1 MTRAHILTWLGWFC
15 FAGGGAAIIVY
26 VVQFARRQEW
36 RRPWNAASL
45 IFTALALTQLP
56 MFLHQGA
63 QEQGFVSGVMAV
75 ACLAVAVG
83 LQAVMALRP
92 RRHRRSDDAARPAS
106 GV

>member
-15 FAGGGAAIIVY
+15 FAGGGSALVVY

-36 RRPWNAASL
+36 RRPWNAAGL
-45 IFTALALTQLP
+45 IFTAVALTQLP

-63 QEQGFVSGVMAV
+63 QDQGFMSGV
-75 ACLAVAVG
+75 LAVSCLSVAVI
-83 LQAVMALRP
+83 LQAVTALRP
-92 RRHRRSDDAARPAS
+92 RRQRRSDDAPRPAR

>member
-1 MTRAHILTWLGWFC
+1 MTRVNLITWLGWFC
-15 FAGGGAAIIVY
+15 FAGGGAAIVVY

-56 MFLHQGA
+56 MILHLGA
-63 QEQGFVSGVMAV
+63 EEQGFISGLLAV
-75 ACLAVAVG
+75 ACLSIAVG

-92 RRHRRSDDAARPAS
+92 RRSRRDDAVRPAP
-106 GV
+106 GA